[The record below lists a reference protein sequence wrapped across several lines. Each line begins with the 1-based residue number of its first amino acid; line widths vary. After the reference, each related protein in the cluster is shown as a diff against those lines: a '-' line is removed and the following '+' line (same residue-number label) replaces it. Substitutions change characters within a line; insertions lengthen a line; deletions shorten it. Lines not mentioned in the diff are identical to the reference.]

1 MSDEQTS
8 PFYRIRLHVSE
19 ASTAQFKG
27 KLVRDITVEL
37 GNQLTIIKNKDDA
50 KNVEVKD
57 IQEFLFDLWDKV
69 TDEGHNRK
77 KVFIDEE
84 I

>member
-1 MSDEQTS
+1 M
-8 PFYRIRLHVSE
+8 PFYRVRLHVNE

-27 KLVRDITVEL
+27 KLVRDITVEV
-37 GNQLTIIKNKDDA
+37 GNQLTIVRAKEDA
-50 KNVEVKD
+50 KQVQEQD
-57 IQEFLFDLWDKV
+57 IQNFLFDLWDKI
-69 TDEGHNRK
+69 TDEGHKRK